1 MAGRA
6 GVQQDVAMTDNTP
19 AAKTLRPGS
28 IGLAAIVF
36 LIIATV
42 APMSGTIG
50 ALPLAFGLGTGSG
63 TAGAFAVV
71 AVVLI
76 LFTVGYMAMSRHIQS
91 AGGFYVYIG
100 KGLGM
105 RMGRAAGY
113 VAFFSYNVFQVA
125 IWGTFGFFCNIF
137 TADYFG
143 FELPWIVW
151 VLGGI
156 IVMGV
161 LGYLDIDV
169 SAKVLGVAVVLEVAI
184 ILAMNFAILFQGGS
198 DGLNLAPFSIGEFLN
213 GNPGIGL
220 MFALN
225 LFIGFEATAIYAEDA
240 REPRKTIP
248 RAAITAV
255 LFIAAFY
262 MFTSWAL
269 AMAWGVENAAGVA
282 LEDPGYFIFGAA
294 AAYLGEWSVAVM
306 LVLFIVSTF
315 ATNLGF
321 HNAIARY
328 QFSLARDRWAPEP
341 LGRIHPKHRSP
352 YIGSVVQTAIA
363 AILVL
368 AFYVAG
374 AHPYYDM
381 FTWLISLGALGLI
394 ALMAVTSVAVIAY
407 FLRTR
412 KERNPWVTIIAPALA
427 ALALF
432 AEVFLLVASWGLQT
446 MDAGGLVP
454 YLPLLLL
461 AAALIGFLWKPG
473 VRPGWADDAAPPG
486 LPSARDGDP
495 RGELEE
501 TTR

>member
-1 MAGRA
+1 MADTLPEKRS
-6 GVQQDVAMTDNTP
+6 
-19 AAKTLRPGS
+19 LRPNS

-63 TAGAFAVV
+63 TAAAFGIV

-76 LFTVGYMAMSRHIQS
+76 LFTFGYMAMSRHISS

-113 VAFFSYNVFQVA
+113 VAFFSYNVFQIA
-125 IWGTFGFFCNIF
+125 IWGTFGFFCNIL

-151 VLGGI
+151 VLAGI
-156 IVMGV
+156 AAMGI
-161 LGYLDIDV
+161 LGFFDIDV
-169 SAKVLGVAVVLEVAI
+169 SAKVLGVAVVLEI
-184 ILAMNFAILFQGGS
+184 TMILVMNFAIVIQGGAH
-198 DGLNLAPFSIGEFLN
+198 GLSAAPFSIGEFLA
-213 GNPGIGL
+213 GNPAIGL

-225 LFIGFEATAIYAEDA
+225 LFIGFEATAIYAEEA

-248 RAAITAV
+248 RAAIIAV
-255 LFIAAFY
+255 LVIAGFY

-269 AMAWGVENAAGVA
+269 SMAWGVQEAAGA
-282 LEDPGYFIFGAA
+282 AMDDPGNFIFGAA
-294 AAYLGEWSVAVM
+294 ATYLGEWSVAVM

-328 QFSLARDRWAPEP
+328 QFSLARDGWAPRVLE
-341 LGRIHPKHRSP
+341 RIHPKNRSP
-352 YIGSVVQTAIA
+352 FIASMVQTAIA
-363 AILVL
+363 AVVIVI
-368 AFYVAG
+368 FFVAG
-374 AHPYYDM
+374 AHPYEQM
-381 FTWLISLGALGLI
+381 FTWLIALGALGLI
-394 ALMAVTSVAVIAY
+394 ALMAVTSLAVIVY
-407 FLRTR
+407 FVRSRRET
-412 KERNPWVTIIAPALA
+412 NPWVVIVAPALA
-427 ALALF
+427 ALALA
-432 AEVFLLVASWGLQT
+432 AEVVLLVANWDMQT

-454 YLPLLLL
+454 YLPAMLLV
-461 AAALIGFLWKPG
+461 AALIGFAWKRGPD
-473 VRPGWADDAAPPG
+473 PDWASETPVTDADAEPVSI
-486 LPSARDGDP
+486 L
-495 RGELEE
+495 EL
-501 TTR
+501 

>member
-1 MAGRA
+1 MARRTPV
-6 GVQQDVAMTDNTP
+6 VQHGPMTTHAP
-19 AAKTLRPGS
+19 ATKTLRPGS

-63 TAGAFAVV
+63 TAAAFAVV

-100 KGLGM
+100 KGLGL

-143 FELPWIVW
+143 FELPWILW
-151 VLGGI
+151 VLAGI
-156 IVMGV
+156 LAMGI

-169 SAKVLGVAVVLEVAI
+169 SAKVLGVAVLLEVAI
-184 ILAMNFAILFQGGS
+184 ILAMNVAILVQGGS
-198 DGLNLAPFSIGEFLN
+198 EGLSLAPFSIGEFLA
-213 GNPGIGL
+213 GNPAIGL

-225 LFIGFEATAIYAEDA
+225 LFIGFEATAIYAEEA

-248 RAAITAV
+248 RAAIVAV
-255 LFIAAFY
+255 LFIAVFY
-262 MFTSWAL
+262 MFTSWSL
-269 AMAWGVENAAGVA
+269 AMAWGVENAAAVA

-294 AAYLGEWSVAVM
+294 TAYLGEWSVAVM

-328 QFSLARDRWAPEP
+328 QFSLARDGWAPRSV
-341 LGRIHPKHRSP
+341 GRIHPKHRSP
-352 YIGSVVQTAIA
+352 YIGSVAQTTIA
-363 AILVL
+363 AIMVL
-368 AFYVAG
+368 AFYLSG

-412 KERNPWVTIIAPALA
+412 KERNPWVTVIAPVLAAIALA
-427 ALALF
+427 
-432 AEVFLLVASWGLQT
+432 AEVFLLVANWGLQT

-454 YLPLLLL
+454 YLPWLLLI
-461 AAALIGFLWKPG
+461 AAVIGFAWKRGPK
-473 VRPGWADDAAPPG
+473 PSWAGEPETESAADASEMG
-486 LPSARDGDP
+486 AR
-495 RGELEE
+495 R
-501 TTR
+501 

>member
-1 MAGRA
+1 MADLR
-6 GVQQDVAMTDNTP
+6 P
-19 AAKTLRPGS
+19 ATQTLRPNS

-63 TAGAFAVV
+63 TAAAFAVV
-71 AVVLI
+71 AVVLV
-76 LFTVGYMAMSRHIQS
+76 LFTVGYMAMSRHIAN

-113 VAFFSYNVFQVA
+113 VAFLSYNVFQVA

-137 TADYFG
+137 TAEYFG

-151 VLGGI
+151 VLAGI
-156 IVMGV
+156 AIMGT
-161 LGYLDIDV
+161 LGYFDIDV

-184 ILAMNFAILFQGGS
+184 ILAMDFAILFQGGAS
-198 DGLNLAPFSIGEFLN
+198 GINLAPFSPGEFLSSN
-213 GNPGIGL
+213 TAIGL
-220 MFALN
+220 MFAFL
-225 LFIGFEATAIYAEDA
+225 LFIGFEATAIYAEEA

-255 LFIAAFY
+255 LIIAGFY
-262 MFTSWAL
+262 MLTSWSL
-269 AMAWGVENAAGVA
+269 AMAWGVEEAAGVA
-282 LEDPGYFIFGAA
+282 LEDPGNFIFGAA
-294 AAYLGEWSVAVM
+294 AIYLGEWSVAVM

-328 QFSLARDRWAPEP
+328 QFSLARDGWAPRVLE
-341 LGRIHPKHRSP
+341 RIHPKHRSP
-352 YIGSVVQTAIA
+352 FMGSIVQTIIA
-363 AILVL
+363 AVMVL
-368 AFYVAG
+368 AFFVAG
-374 AHPYYDM
+374 AHPYEQM

-394 ALMAVTSVAVIAY
+394 ALMAFTSLAVIAY
-407 FLRTR
+407 FRRTR
-412 KERNPWVTIIAPALA
+412 RERSVWVTVIAPAIAAVALA
-427 ALALF
+427 AEA
-432 AEVFLLVASWGLQT
+432 VLLVANWGLQT

-461 AAALIGFLWKPG
+461 AAAAIGFAWKHGAAPA
-473 VRPGWADDAAPPG
+473 WAADERGDAAEAPE
-486 LPSARDGDP
+486 ATEAVR
-495 RGELEE
+495 
-501 TTR
+501 

>member
-1 MAGRA
+1 MMSAMA
-6 GVQQDVAMTDNTP
+6 QLPP
-19 AAKTLRPGS
+19 ATKTLRPNS

-63 TAGAFAVV
+63 TATAFAIV

-100 KGLGM
+100 KGLGL

-113 VAFFSYNVFQVA
+113 VAFFSYNVFQIA

-137 TADYFG
+137 TAEYFG
-143 FELPWIVW
+143 FELPWIIW
-151 VLGGI
+151 VLAGI
-156 IVMGV
+156 AVMGI
-161 LGYLDIDV
+161 LGYFDIDV

-184 ILAMNFAILFQGGS
+184 ILAMNFAIAFQGGAK
-198 DGLNLAPFSIGEFLN
+198 GLSLEPFSVGAFLE
-213 GNPGIGL
+213 GTPAIGL
-220 MFALN
+220 MFAFL
-225 LFIGFEATAIYAEDA
+225 LFIGFEATAIYAEEA

-248 RAAITAV
+248 RAAIVAV
-255 LFIAAFY
+255 LIIAAFY
-262 MFTSWAL
+262 MFTSWSL
-269 AMAWGVENAAGVA
+269 AMAWGVDDAAAVA
-282 LEDPGYFIFGAA
+282 LEDPGNFVFGAA

-306 LVLFIVSTF
+306 LILFIVSTF

-328 QFSLARDRWAPEP
+328 QFSLARDGWAPSALE
-341 LGRIHPKHRSP
+341 RVHPRHRSP
-352 YIGSVVQTAIA
+352 YIASMVQTAIA
-363 AILVL
+363 AVVVL
-368 AFYVAG
+368 IFFFAG

-381 FTWLISLGALGLI
+381 FTWLISLGGLGLI
-394 ALMAVTSVAVIAY
+394 SLMAITSAAVIAY

-412 KERNPWVTIIAPALA
+412 RETNPWVTIVAPALA
-427 ALALF
+427 ALALA
-432 AEVFLLVASWGLQT
+432 AEAVLLVANWGLQT

-454 YLPLLLL
+454 YLPWLLLI
-461 AAALIGFLWKPG
+461 AALIGFLWKKAR
-473 VRPGWADDAAPPG
+473 RPDWAADEPPAHE
-486 LPSARDGDP
+486 PIDES
-495 RGELEE
+495 EL
-501 TTR
+501 TK